1 MVIPKGQ
8 IPSFRQSSWSESR
21 YYCFTALPGEQRTIQ
36 GPTSSFALSNTRPR
50 FSSLLKSPLER
61 GGPLAVGSVH
71 VQLRQ
76 ECSVGKKAHRGRSQ
90 SPVAWIAV
98 VKVTEPL
105 KSIDKAILSMVSEWS
120 GHNESERTSSL
131 ETTVP
136 EVEPLHSGRRQQI

>member
-1 MVIPKGQ
+1 MVG
-8 IPSFRQSSWSESR
+8 R
-21 YYCFTALPGEQRTIQ
+21 
-36 GPTSSFALSNTRPR
+36 
-50 FSSLLKSPLER
+50 
-61 GGPLAVGSVH
+61 VH
-71 VQLRQ
+71 VQLKQ

-105 KSIDKAILSMVSEWS
+105 KSIDKVILSMVSEWS

-136 EVEPLHSGRRQQI
+136 EVEPLHTGRRQQI

>member
-1 MVIPKGQ
+1 MAEG
-8 IPSFRQSSWSESR
+8 
-21 YYCFTALPGEQRTIQ
+21 
-36 GPTSSFALSNTRPR
+36 
-50 FSSLLKSPLER
+50 
-61 GGPLAVGSVH
+61 VH

>member
-1 MVIPKGQ
+1 MILNLNP
-8 IPSFRQSSWSESR
+8 
-21 YYCFTALPGEQRTIQ
+21 
-36 GPTSSFALSNTRPR
+36 
-50 FSSLLKSPLER
+50 PLREE
-61 GGPLAVGSVH
+61 GHVVAEGVH